1 ILISNL
7 NKMGLDDLEHEVIK
21 QTLGL

>member
-1 ILISNL
+1 NL
-7 NKMGLDDLEHEVIK
+7 NKMGLDDLEHEIIK

>member
-1 ILISNL
+1 ISNL

>member
-1 ILISNL
+1 SNL